1 MSCDEIQESLS
12 LYCDDGLT
20 LDERG
25 ACYLHLEVCP
35 VCRARLAELRA
46 IRRSLAVLPPPT
58 PPANLVPSINR
69 ALAVAASAQRTKR
82 TSTIGDIASAWLQV
96 WVMRYAFSSLASIL
110 LFASVF
116 TALRPHIIALREAG
130 VVLDRALTD
139 DAAIDPLFVAYDINK
154 PISPDRYAALR
165 MPYNAE
171 SPSLNPAGA
180 LATFTSLTAQ
190 THMAGRQDADDMTVV
205 ADVFTNGAASVTDV
219 MQAPRDR
226 RMLEDFQKAL
236 RENAAFVPAALDRR
250 PETMRVVF
258 SVQRV
263 EVRDR
268 SF

>member
-1 MSCDEIQESLS
+1 MSCDEIQKSLA

-20 LDERG
+20 LEERG
-25 ACYLHLEVCP
+25 FCYSHLEVCP
-35 VCRARLAELRA
+35 VCRARLSELRA
-46 IRRSLAVLPPPT
+46 IRRNLAVLPKPA
-58 PPANLVPSINR
+58 PPADLVPSINR
-69 ALAVAASAQRTKR
+69 AVTVAATQSARRAT
-82 TSTIGDIASAWLQV
+82 TLGDLVAEWLQV
-96 WVMRYAFSSLASIL
+96 WVMRYAFSSLTSLL

-116 TALRPHIIALREAG
+116 VALRPHMIALREAG
-130 VVLDRALTD
+130 VVLDRALTED
-139 DAAIDPLFVAYDINK
+139 DYIEPLFVVYDINK
-154 PISPDRYAALR
+154 PISPQSYAALR

-180 LATFTSLTAQ
+180 LATFTSSTGK
-190 THMAGRQDADDMTVV
+190 MRRAGPQDADDMTVV
-205 ADVFTNGAASVTDV
+205 ADVFTNGTASLADV
-219 MQAPRDR
+219 MRAPRDR
-226 RMLEDFQKAL
+226 RLLEDFQKAL